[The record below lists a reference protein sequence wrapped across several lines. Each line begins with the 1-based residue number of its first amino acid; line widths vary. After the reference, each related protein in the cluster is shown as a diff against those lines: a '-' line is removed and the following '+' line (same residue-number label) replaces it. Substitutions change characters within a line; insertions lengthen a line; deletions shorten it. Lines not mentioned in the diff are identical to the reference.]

1 MGINITDN
9 IYIYIAIYLVIIS
22 IVAIVLTLKDKRA
35 AKRNSWRV
43 EEKLLFLVS
52 AIGGSLAMLLTMK
65 AVRHKTHHKRFM
77 VGIPVIIIL
86 QIAAIGAIV
95 WWRLKV

>member
-1 MGINITDN
+1 MT
-9 IYIYIAIYLVIIS
+9 YIYIAIYLVIIS

-35 AKRNSWRV
+35 AKRNAWRV
-43 EEKLLFLVS
+43 EEKLLFFVS

-86 QIAAIGAIV
+86 QIAAVGVFV